1 MKKSLARV
9 LSSFLLSIKQ
19 MSRLVPIALIRHA
32 SRATFPHAL
41 LWRKALPAA
50 DPHPSS
56 ASQRSLPT
64 LCFGGRP
71 CWRRSWGLTLLCK
84 EGLREVSFIQRDI
97 EIPPAPLYERGL
109 FLLPLYGGCLK
120 TIKLPKYK
128 LTVIGKKLEIARIT
142 QPPTPNPEPRCLSI
156 QTATTKRGVDIT
168 PLL

>member
-1 MKKSLARV
+1 M
-9 LSSFLLSIKQ
+9 LSSFFVVNKIDVKVS
-19 MSRLVPIALIRHA
+19 SN
-32 SRATFPHAL
+32 S
-41 LWRKALPAA
+41 
-50 DPHPSS
+50 PHPSRFACHLPPRFALEEGLAGGGPS
-56 ASQRSLPT
+56 SVTLRVPPSPT

-71 CWRRSWGLTLLCK
+71 CRRRSWGLTLLCK

-156 QTATTKRGVDIT
+156 QTASTKRGVYIT